1 MVKNPCISCIY
12 FKVCGSNTRT
22 EKCDGRKT
30 KSQKKLEEK
39 RNGIKESK

>member
-1 MVKNPCISCIY
+1 MVKYPCKGCIY
-12 FKVCGSNTRT
+12 FRVCGSNTRT
-22 EKCDGRKT
+22 EICNGRKT